1 MSSKNP
7 KKVANPV
14 DCAVCGHHEERPW
27 HFSRHV
33 LTNHGLTAKQ
43 YTVKYLR
50 GGKEPLCIECGAQTR
65 YCTFAYKDYCK
76 EHSYLAESKGGKIGG
91 VIKKTWN
98 KDKTKETH
106 VSLAQMSEARMGEK
120 NHFFG
125 KKHTEEAKQSNANK
139 HRLSEAEFN
148 RRINSRP
155 ERFKCISSYTDYRFR
170 QGQKLL
176 FQCQECLTAGRQTII
191 EHTLFNFERN
201 PICNICH
208 PGGSKE
214 QLEIADFIKS
224 LGFDVI
230 YNDRTAIAPKELD
243 IFIPSKKL
251 AIEYNSFYYHSY
263 SENDKRKDRHYEKT
277 AASENVGI
285 NLVHIFQDEWLS
297 KHEIVKSMISH
308 RLGVVKRRI
317 FARKCSVKE
326 IDKHTAKT
334 FLDANHIAGIVPAFC
349 HLGLFLNE
357 ELISVLSL
365 RRPFNKKYRTEN
377 VAEIARFASAL
388 NTSVVGGLGKLM
400 KAAMQKCINVGFHGI
415 LSYADLRYGRGHC
428 YERVGLQYIGRTGL
442 SYDYNDGTR
451 RMGRA
456 KYQAQHGKSEI
467 EVANDAGVKRIY
479 GCGSN
484 IYMMKF

>member
-1 MSSKNP
+1 MPSKNP
-7 KKVANPV
+7 KKPIYPV
-14 DCAVCGHHEERPW
+14 DCAVCNHHEERPW
-27 HFSRHV
+27 HFSKHV
-33 LTNHGLTAKQ
+33 LSNHGLTAQQ
-43 YTVKYLR
+43 YTIQYLR
-50 GGKEPLCIECGAQTR
+50 AGKEPRCLECGAETR
-65 YCTFAYKDYCK
+65 YCTFAFKDYCK
-76 EHSYLAESKGGKIGG
+76 EHSFIAERKGGQLGGKI
-91 VIKKTWN
+91 KTQWN
-98 KDKTKETH
+98 KGKTAE
-106 VSLAQMSEARMGEK
+106 EDARIAVLSGEK
-120 NHFFG
+120 NAFFG
-125 KKHTEEAKQSNANK
+125 KKHTLKAKQSNANK
-139 HRLSEAEFN
+139 HRLTEDEFN
-148 RRINSRP
+148 LRVNSKP
-155 ERFKCISSYTDYRFR
+155 ERFKCLSPYSEYQYR

-176 FQCQECLTAGRQTII
+176 FQCQTCLTHGRDTVV
-191 EHTLFNFERN
+191 EHTLFNFEKN
-201 PICNICH
+201 PICKVCH

-214 QLEIADFIKS
+214 QFEIAEYITS

-263 SENDKRKDRHYEKT
+263 SEDDKRKDRHYEKT
-277 AASENVGI
+277 AASENAGI
-285 NLVHIFQDEWLS
+285 NLVHVFQDEWLN

-308 RLGVVKRRI
+308 RLGVAKRRI
-317 FARKCSVKE
+317 FARKCSVRE
-326 IDKHTAKT
+326 IDKRTAKI
-334 FLDANHIAGIVPAFC
+334 FLNANHIAGVAPAFC

-365 RRPFNKKYRTEN
+365 RRPFNKKYRIEN

-400 KAAMQKCINVGFHGI
+400 KAATQKCIDVGFHGI

-428 YERVGLQYIGRTGL
+428 YEHVGLQYIGRTGL

-456 KYQAQHGKSEI
+456 KYQAQHGKSEV
-467 EVANDAGVKRIY
+467 EVANDAGVRRIY

-484 IYMMKF
+484 IYIMKF